1 MHVIALLFGC
11 LGLVMVMLDQSSAA
25 QLAELLLYWF
35 PKHFVYLV

>member
-1 MHVIALLFGC
+1 MHVIALRLGC
-11 LGLVMVMLDQSSAA
+11 FGLVMVMLDQSSA